1 MREQE
6 VKVLNEVYKGCEMG
20 IEALDEILPKV
31 YSEKFQMDLTGHKK
45 DLKELKNE
53 IEDYMERSN
62 ELPTDTGIW
71 KELMLKGSTKWNLMM
86 DPTTSHIAEMLIQGG
101 NMGVITA
108 RKLLNES
115 SNLDAFTKQLTEKF
129 IRLEENNNEKMKQYL

>member
-1 MREQE
+1 MRKQE

-31 YSEKFQMDLTGHKK
+31 YSEKFQMDLAGHKK
-45 DLKELKNE
+45 DLKELQNE
-53 IEDYMERSN
+53 IVEYMEQYS
-62 ELPTDTGIW
+62 EKPTDSGIW
-71 KELMLKGSTKWNLMM
+71 KELMLKGTTKWNLMM
-86 DPTTSHIAEMLIQGG
+86 DPTTSHIAEMLLQGG

-115 SNLDAFTKQLTEKF
+115 SNLDYDTERLTEKF
-129 IRLEENNNEKMKQYL
+129 IRLEESNNEKMKQYL